1 MGYFSMLA
9 CMLVLL
15 IMNDISK
22 IKKKVNK
29 IDEMLVECE
38 WKESREGKMPK

>member
-1 MGYFSMLA
+1 MMSCIFL
-9 CMLVLL
+9 LVV
-15 IMNDISK
+15 MNDISK